1 MLDLERD
8 IHPLSD
14 FKRNT
19 PKYLEQ
25 LRETGDPILLTING
39 RAALVVMDAES
50 YQEILDRLAYAE
62 ELAAIRKGIDE
73 FDRGEGRPAR
83 KALEELR
90 RKHGISR

>member
-25 LRETGDPILLTING
+25 LRETGDPMVLTING
-39 RAALVVMDAES
+39 RAALVVMDTES

-62 ELAAIRKGIDE
+62 GLAAIRKGVEE

>member
-1 MLDLERD
+1 MLDLNRD

-25 LRETGDPILLTING
+25 LRETGDPMVLTING
-39 RAALVVMDAES
+39 RAALVVMDTES

-62 ELAAIRKGIDE
+62 ELAAIRRGIEE

>member
-25 LRETGDPILLTING
+25 LRETGDPMVLTING
-39 RAALVVMDAES
+39 RAALVVMDTER
-50 YQEILDRLAYAE
+50 YQDILDRLAYAE
-62 ELAAIRKGIDE
+62 EIAAIRKGIEE
-73 FDRGEGRPAR
+73 FDRGQGRPAR

>member
-1 MLDLERD
+1 MFDLKRD

-25 LRETGDPILLTING
+25 LRETGDPMALTING
-39 RAALVVMDAES
+39 RAALVVMDTES
-50 YQEILDRLAYAE
+50 YAE
-62 ELAAIRKGIDE
+62 EPAAIRKGIEE

-83 KALEELR
+83 MALEELR
-90 RKHGISR
+90 RKHGISS

>member
-25 LRETGDPILLTING
+25 LRETGDPMVLTING
-39 RAALVVMDAES
+39 RAALVVMDTES

-62 ELAAIRKGIDE
+62 ELAAIRKGIEE

-90 RKHGISR
+90 RKHGISS

>member
-25 LRETGDPILLTING
+25 LRETGDPMVLTING
-39 RAALVVMDAES
+39 RAALVVMDTES

-62 ELAAIRKGIDE
+62 ELAAIRRGIEE

>member
-1 MLDLERD
+1 MLDLDRD

-25 LRETGDPILLTING
+25 LRETGDPMVLTING
-39 RAALVVMDAES
+39 RAALVVMDTES

-62 ELAAIRKGIDE
+62 ELAAIRKGIEE

>member
-1 MLDLERD
+1 MLDLDRD

-25 LRETGDPILLTING
+25 LREMGDPMVLTING
-39 RAALVVMDAES
+39 RAALVVMDTES

-62 ELAAIRKGIDE
+62 ELAAIRKGIEE

>member
-25 LRETGDPILLTING
+25 LRETGDPMVLTING
-39 RAALVVMDAES
+39 RAALVVMDTES
-50 YQEILDRLAYAE
+50 YQDILDRLAYAE
-62 ELAAIRKGIDE
+62 EIAAIRKGIEE
-73 FDRGEGRPAR
+73 FDRGQGRPAR

>member
-1 MLDLERD
+1 MLDLDRD

-25 LRETGDPILLTING
+25 LRETGDPMVLTING
-39 RAALVVMDAES
+39 RAALVVMDTES

-62 ELAAIRKGIDE
+62 ELAAIRRGIEE

>member
-19 PKYLEQ
+19 PKYLEL
-25 LRETGDPILLTING
+25 LRETGDPMVLTING
-39 RAALVVMDAES
+39 RAALVVMDTES

-62 ELAAIRKGIDE
+62 ELAAIRKGIEE
-73 FDRGEGRPAR
+73 FNRDEGRPAR
-83 KALEELR
+83 KALEDLR

>member
-1 MLDLERD
+1 MLDLDRD

-25 LRETGDPILLTING
+25 LRETGDPMVLTING
-39 RAALVVMDAES
+39 RAALVVMDTES

-62 ELAAIRKGIDE
+62 ELAALRRGIEE

>member
-1 MLDLERD
+1 MLDLNRD

-25 LRETGDPILLTING
+25 LRETGDPMVLTING
-39 RAALVVMDAES
+39 RAALVVMDTES

-62 ELAAIRKGIDE
+62 ELAAIRKGIEE

>member
-25 LRETGDPILLTING
+25 LRETGDPMVLTING
-39 RAALVVMDAES
+39 RAALVVMDTES

-62 ELAAIRKGIDE
+62 ELAAIRKGIEE